1 LRSVKDASREDRVLK
16 EKGFGWRMTM
26 DADNKK
32 REDIC
37 PGKKKSLDLTAVR
50 EEIAETRGPEYW
62 RSLEELAGSEE
73 FREMMH
79 REFPKGSS
87 EWLDSVSRRGFL
99 QLMGASMAL
108 AGMTACTRQPLEQIV
123 PYVKQPDDLVPG
135 RPQFYA
141 SATMLGGYASP
152 VLVESHMGRP
162 TKIEGNPEHPASL
175 GASDIF
181 AQASV
186 LEMYDPDRS
195 QTPGS
200 LGQTRSWKKFIE
212 EIRTPLAGQKAVG
225 GEGLRLLT
233 PPVSSPTLADQI
245 HALLRMYPKAK
256 WHQYSPLHRDNS
268 LAGSMLAF
276 GQAVETQYRLENADV
291 ILSLDADFLSPAF
304 PGSTRYTHDYAAR
317 RNPDAAMNRLYVVES
332 VPSPTGVKAEHRLS
346 LRASGV
352 EGFAQSLAS
361 NLGLGGNVLGGNV
374 EDSHF
379 LRAVTNDLKTHAGSC
394 VVMAGEQQS
403 PEVHALAHAINAHLG
418 NVGKTVIH
426 TDTVHANAVD
436 QTASLRELT
445 QDLRDKKVE
454 VLVILGANPVY
465 DAPADLNFADAL
477 MSSGAGLRIHHG
489 LHQDETAE
497 LCQWHINAAHALEAW
512 SDGRTYDGSVCLVQ
526 PLIAPLYDGK
536 SAHEMLAALLGQST
550 VTGYEI
556 VRAYWQQQAKGADFE
571 AWWRKA
577 VHDGFVAGTEFPAK
591 AVSAKSSVPSAKS
604 VPMDAAMVEVNFRG
618 DPSVY
623 DGSQGNNGW
632 LQELPKPM
640 TKMTWDNPAWIGPAM
655 ASRLKL
661 KSEDMITLEADGRK
675 IQVPVW
681 IQAGHPDNAIT
692 VFLGYGRRRVGRV
705 GNGTGFN
712 LYEVRSSGAPWRTAG
727 KITPVAGQTY
737 KLASTQGYQTIETS
751 FETSPGVMGTRPVI
765 REGTLAEYKSHPNF
779 AQEMEETPERN
790 VTLYPN
796 VDYSDPNYN
805 KLGYAW
811 GMTVD
816 LGACVGCNACM
827 IACHSENNVAVVGKE
842 QVVVGR
848 HMHWIRVD
856 AYYQGDRDNPSAHF
870 QPVPC
875 MQCENAPCE
884 LVCPVGATVH
894 SSEGLNDMVYNRC
907 IGTRYCSNNC
917 PYKVRRFNFLLFQDW
932 ETPQFK
938 MMRNPDVSIRSRGV
952 MEKCTYC
959 VQRITVARIDS
970 EREERP
976 VRDGEIQTA
985 CQQACPS
992 NAIVFGNIND
1002 PQSKVSKLKAQA
1014 RNYGMLS
1021 ELNTRP
1027 RTTYLAE
1034 VRNPNTE
1041 LEPQHAEHS

>member
-1 LRSVKDASREDRVLK
+1 
-16 EKGFGWRMTM
+16 MTM
-26 DADNKK
+26 DAENTK

-37 PGKKKSLDLTAVR
+37 PGKKSGKIPGQPLDLAAVR

-62 RSLEELAGSEE
+62 RSLEELAGSQE

-123 PYVKQPDDLVPG
+123 PYVKQPEDLIPG

-162 TKIEGNPEHPASL
+162 TKIEGNPDHPASL

-186 LEMYDPDRS
+186 LDLYDPDRS
-195 QTPGS
+195 QTPVY
-200 LGQTRSWKKFIE
+200 LGDTRSWRKFIDD
-212 EIRTPLAGQKAVG
+212 IRTPLAGQKAVD

-233 PPVSSPTLADQI
+233 GPISSPTLADQI
-245 HALLRMYPKAK
+245 RALLKMYPKAK

-268 LAGSMLAF
+268 LAGSMIAF

-291 ILSLDADFLSPAF
+291 ILSLDADFLSPSF
-304 PGSTRYTHDYAAR
+304 PGSARYTHDYAAR
-317 RNPDAAMNRLYVVES
+317 RNPDGNMNRLYVVES
-332 VPSPTGVKAEHRLS
+332 VPSPTGAKAEHRLS
-346 LRASGV
+346 LRASEV
-352 EGFAQSLAS
+352 EEFARSLAS
-361 NLGLGGNVLGGNV
+361 TLGLGGTAT
-374 EDSHF
+374 DSHF
-379 LRAVTNDLKTHAGSC
+379 LRVVTDDLKRRPGSC
-394 VVMAGEQQS
+394 VVIAGEQQS
-403 PEVHALAHAINAHLG
+403 PEVQALAHAINAHLG
-418 NVGKTVIH
+418 NVGKTVVY
-426 TDTVHANAVD
+426 TDTVHANPVD
-436 QTASLRELT
+436 QTASLRALT

-454 VLVILGANPVY
+454 VLVMLGANPVY
-465 DAPADLNFADAL
+465 DAPADLNFAEAL
-477 MSSGAGLRIHHG
+477 MKSGTELRVHHG

-497 LCQWHINAAHALEAW
+497 LCHWHVNAAHGLEAW
-512 SDGRTYDGSVCLVQ
+512 SDGRAYDGSACLVQ

-536 SAHEMLAALLGQST
+536 SAHELVAALMGQST
-550 VTGYEI
+550 LTGYEI
-556 VRAYWQQQAKGADFE
+556 VRTYWQQQAKAADFE
-571 AWWRKA
+571 TWWRKA
-577 VHDGFVAGTEFPAK
+577 VHDGFVAGTAFPAK
-591 AVSAKSSVPSAKS
+591 SVSAKASVPATKT
-604 VPMDAAMVEVNFRG
+604 AAVDSSMVEVSFRG
-618 DPSVY
+618 DPSAY
-623 DGSQGNNGW
+623 DGSFANNGW
-632 LQELPKPM
+632 MQELPKPM
-640 TKMTWDNPAWIGPAM
+640 SKMTWDNPAWISPAM
-655 ASRLKL
+655 AKRENL
-661 KSEDMITLEADGRK
+661 KSEDMVTLDMGGRT

-681 IQAGHPDNAIT
+681 IQAGHPDHAIT

-712 LYEVRSSGAPWRTAG
+712 LYEVRASDASWRSTG
-727 KITPVAGQTY
+727 KITPVGTTY
-737 KLASTQGYQTIETS
+737 KLASTQGYQTIETA
-751 FETSPGVMGTRPVI
+751 TITRPVM
-765 REGTLAEYKSHPNF
+765 RAATLEEYKSHPNF
-779 AQEMEETPERN
+779 AQEMEETPDRDF
-790 VTLYPN
+790 TLYPN
-796 VDYSDPNYN
+796 IDYKDPNFN

-816 LGACVGCNACM
+816 LSSCVGCNACM
-827 IACHSENNVAVVGKE
+827 IACHSENNVAVVGKA

-856 AYYQGDRDNPSAHF
+856 AYYEGDRDNPSAHF

-884 LVCPVGATVH
+884 LVCPVGATTH
-894 SSEGLNDMVYNRC
+894 STEGLNDMVYNRC

-917 PYKVRRFNFLLFQDW
+917 PYKVRRFNFLLYQDW

-959 VQRITVARIDS
+959 VQRISVARIDS
-970 EREERP
+970 EREDRTI
-976 VRDGEIQTA
+976 RDGEIQTA

-1002 PQSKVSKLKAQA
+1002 PESKVSKLKAQA

-1034 VRNPNTE
+1034 VRNPNPE
-1041 LEPQHAEHS
+1041 LEGVQHAAERS

>member
-1 LRSVKDASREDRVLK
+1 
-16 EKGFGWRMTM
+16 M
-26 DADNKK
+26 DAENTK

-37 PGKKKSLDLTAVR
+37 PGKKKTLDAKQLDLAAVR
-50 EEIAETRGPEYW
+50 EEIAEMRGPEYW

-99 QLMGASMAL
+99 QMMGASLAL

-123 PYVKQPDDLVPG
+123 PYVRQPEDIVPG

-141 SATMLGGYASP
+141 SAAMLGGYAQP
-152 VLVESHMGRP
+152 ALVESHMGRP
-162 TKIEGNPEHPASL
+162 TKMEGNPDHPASL
-175 GASDIF
+175 GGSDVF
-181 AQASV
+181 SQAS
-186 LEMYDPDRS
+186 LLDMYDPDRS
-195 QTPGS
+195 QTPVY
-200 LGQTRSWKKFIE
+200 LGETRSWKNFVE
-212 EIRTPLAGQKAVG
+212 QVRTRMAGQRAMG

-233 PPVSSPTLADQI
+233 RPISSPTLAEQI
-245 HALLRMYPKAK
+245 QALLRMYPKAK
-256 WHQYSPLHRDNS
+256 WHQYSPLHRDNV

-276 GQAVETQYRLENADV
+276 GQAVETQYRLQGADV
-291 ILSLDADFLSPAF
+291 ILSLDADFLYPGM

-317 RNPDAAMNRLYVVES
+317 RDPDGAMNRLYVVES
-332 VPSPTGVKAEHRLS
+332 VPSPTGAKADHRLS
-346 LRASGV
+346 LRPSEV
-352 EGFAQSLAS
+352 EGFARSLAAA
-361 NLGLGGNVLGGNV
+361 LGLGGTAAGTGQ
-374 EDSHF
+374 DGTGQDAHF
-379 LRAVTNDLKTHAGSC
+379 LRALADDLKSHAGSC
-394 VVMAGEQQS
+394 VVIAGEQQS
-403 PEVHALAHAINAHLG
+403 AEVHALAHAINAHLG
-418 NVGKTVIH
+418 NVGKTVVY
-426 TDTVHANAVD
+426 TDTVHAGAVN
-436 QTASLRELT
+436 QTASLRELA
-445 QDLRDKKVE
+445 QDLRDKKVD

-465 DAPADLNFADAL
+465 DAPADLHFGDA
-477 MSSGAGLRIHHG
+477 MMNSGAGLRIHHG

-497 LCQWHINAAHALEAW
+497 LCQWHVNAAHGLEAW
-512 SDGRTYDGSVCLVQ
+512 SDGRAYDGSVCIVQ

-536 SAHEMLAALLGQST
+536 SAHELVSALMGQSA

-556 VRAYWQQQAKGADFE
+556 VRTYWQQQAKAADFE
-571 AWWRKA
+571 TWWRKA
-577 VHDGFVAGTEFPAK
+577 VHDGFIAGTEFPAK
-591 AVSAKSSVPSAKS
+591 VVSAKLMVPAARAAPSSAAPA
-604 VPMDAAMVEVNFRG
+604 DASLVEVSFRG

-623 DGSQGNNGW
+623 DGSLNNNGW

-640 TKMTWDNPAWIGPAM
+640 SKMTWDNPAWIGPAM
-655 ASRLKL
+655 AARMKL
-661 KSEDMITLEADGRK
+661 KSEDMVTLNVGGRPTN
-675 IQVPVW
+675 VPVW
-681 IQAGHPDNAIT
+681 IQAGHPDHAIT
-692 VFLGYGRRRVGRV
+692 VFLGYGRKRVGRV
-705 GNGTGFN
+705 GTGTGFN
-712 LYEVRSSGAPWRTAG
+712 LYEVRSSDAPWQAKGT
-727 KITPVAGQTY
+727 ITPLAQTY
-737 KLASTQGYQTIETS
+737 KLASTQGYQTIETDI
-751 FETSPGVMGTRPVI
+751 GTLTHESRPVM
-765 REGTLAEYKSHPNF
+765 RAGTLEEYKSHPEF
-779 AQEMEETPERN
+779 AKELEETPERA

-827 IACHSENNVAVVGKE
+827 IACHSENNIPVVGKA

-894 SSEGLNDMVYNRC
+894 STEGLNDMVYNRC

-970 EREERP
+970 EREERS

-1002 PQSKVSKLKAQA
+1002 PNSKVSKLKAQA
-1014 RNYGMLS
+1014 RNYSMLAA
-1021 ELNTRP
+1021 LNTRP

-1034 VRNPNTE
+1034 VRNPNPE
-1041 LEPQHAEHS
+1041 LEVTHTGEHG

>member
-1 LRSVKDASREDRVLK
+1 MAAEN
-16 EKGFGWRMTM
+16 T
-26 DADNKK
+26 K
-32 REDIC
+32 REDVC
-37 PGKKKSLDLTAVR
+37 PGKKTTLGAKGLDLTAVR
-50 EEIAETRGPEYW
+50 EEIASTSGPEYW

-73 FREMMH
+73 FRDMMH

-99 QLMGASMAL
+99 QTMAASLAL

-123 PYVKQPDDLVPG
+123 PYVRQPEDLIPG
-135 RPQFYA
+135 RPQFFA
-141 SATMLGGYASP
+141 SSAMLGGYASP

-175 GASDIF
+175 GAADIF
-181 AQASV
+181 AQAS
-186 LEMYDPDRS
+186 LLDMYDPDRS
-195 QTPGS
+195 QTPVN
-200 LGQTRSWKKFIE
+200 LGQTRSWKNFVDQ
-212 EIRTPLAGQKAVG
+212 IRTRMAGQRAVD

-233 PPVSSPTLADQI
+233 GPISSPTLVSQI
-245 HALLRMYPKAK
+245 QALLKVYPKAK
-256 WHQYSPLHRDNS
+256 WHQYSPLHRDS
-268 LAGSMLAF
+268 VLAGSMLAF

-291 ILSLDADFLSPAF
+291 ILSLDADFLAPTF
-304 PGSTRYTHDYAAR
+304 PGSARYTHDYASR

-346 LRASGV
+346 LRASEV
-352 EGFAQSLAS
+352 EGFARNLAAS
-361 NLGLGGNVLGGNV
+361 LGLGGTADN
-374 EDSHF
+374 SRF
-379 LRAVTNDLKTHAGSC
+379 LRAVADDLKAHAGSS
-394 VVMAGEQQS
+394 VVIVGDQQS

-418 NVGKTVIH
+418 NVGKTVVY
-426 TDTVHANAVD
+426 TDTVVASATD

-445 QDLRDKKVE
+445 QDLREKKVD

-465 DAPADLNFADAL
+465 DAPVDLNFADAL
-477 MSSGAGLRIHHG
+477 MNSGAGLRLHHG
-489 LHQDETAE
+489 LYQDETAE
-497 LCQWHINAAHALEAW
+497 LCQWHVNAAHALEAW
-512 SDGRTYDGSVCLVQ
+512 SDGRAYDGSACLVQ

-536 SAHEMLAALLGQST
+536 SAHELVAALMGQST
-550 VTGYEI
+550 LTGYEI
-556 VRAYWQQQAKGADFE
+556 VRAYWQGQTKSPDFE
-571 AWWRKA
+571 AFWRKA
-577 VHDGFVAGTEFPAK
+577 VHDGFVAGTAYPAK
-591 AVSAKSSVPSAKS
+591 AVSLKSLPPSKAA
-604 VPMDAAMVEVNFRG
+604 VTADASAIEVSFRG
-618 DPSVY
+618 DPAIY
-623 DGSQGNNGW
+623 DGAFANNGW
-632 LQELPKPM
+632 MQELPKPM
-640 TKMTWDNPAWIGPAM
+640 SKMTWDNPAWIGPAF
-655 ASRLKL
+655 AAREKL
-661 KSEDMITLEADGRK
+661 KSEDIVTLEIAGRK
-675 IQVPVW
+675 VDVPVW
-681 IQAGHPDNAIT
+681 IQAGHPDHAIT

-705 GNGTGFN
+705 GTGAGFD
-712 LYEVRSSGAPWRTAG
+712 LYKVRSSDASWRAAG
-727 KITPVAGQTY
+727 KITRLAQTY

-765 REGTLAEYKSHPNF
+765 REGSLAEYKKNPNF
-779 AQEMEETPERN
+779 AREMEEAPERN

-796 VDYSDPNYN
+796 VDYSDPSYN

-827 IACHSENNVAVVGKE
+827 IACHSENNIPVVGKA

-848 HMHWIRVD
+848 HMHWLRVD
-856 AYYQGDRDNPSAHF
+856 AYYQGDRDNPSANF

-894 SSEGLNDMVYNRC
+894 STEGLNDMVYNRC

-917 PYKVRRFNFLLFQDW
+917 PYKVRRFNFLLYQDW

-959 VQRITVARIDS
+959 VQRISVARIDS
-970 EREERP
+970 EREERA

-992 NAIVFGNIND
+992 NAIVFGNVND

-1014 RNYGMLS
+1014 RNYSMLA

-1034 VRNPNTE
+1034 VRNPNPE
-1041 LEPQHAEHS
+1041 LEHAERG

>member
-1 LRSVKDASREDRVLK
+1 
-16 EKGFGWRMTM
+16 MTM
-26 DADNKK
+26 DVDNKK

-37 PGKKKSLDLTAVR
+37 PGKKSGQVPGDVTGKALDLAVVR
-50 EEIAETRGPEYW
+50 KELEQARGPEYW

-87 EWLDSVSRRGFL
+87 EWLDAVSRRGFL
-99 QLMGASMAL
+99 QLMGASLAL

-123 PYVKQPDDLVPG
+123 PFVKQPEDLIPG

-141 SATMLGGYASP
+141 SAAMLGGYASP

-162 TKIEGNPEHPASL
+162 TKIEGNPDHPASL
-175 GASDIF
+175 GASDVF
-181 AQASV
+181 AQAS
-186 LEMYDPDRS
+186 LLDMYDPDRS
-195 QTPGS
+195 QTPVY
-200 LGQTRSWKKFIE
+200 LGDTRSWKKFIE
-212 EIRTPLAGQKAVG
+212 EIRTPLSGQRAME

-233 PPVSSPTLADQI
+233 GPISSPTLAEQI
-245 HALLRMYPKAK
+245 RALLRMYPKAK
-256 WHQYSPLHRDNS
+256 WHQYSPLHRDNV
-268 LAGSMLAF
+268 LAGSMMAF

-291 ILSLDADFLSPAF
+291 ILSLDADFLYPGF
-304 PGSTRYTHDYAAR
+304 PGSIRYAHDYAAR
-317 RNPDAAMNRLYVVES
+317 RNPDGNMNRLYVVES
-332 VPSPTGVKAEHRLS
+332 VPSPTGAKAEHRLS
-346 LRASGV
+346 LRAS
-352 EGFAQSLAS
+352 EIEKFARSLAT
-361 NLGLGGNVLGGNV
+361 NLGLGGAV

-379 LRAVTNDLKTHAGSC
+379 LSAVTDDLKRHQGSC
-394 VVMAGEQQS
+394 VVIAGEQQS
-403 PEVHALAHAINAHLG
+403 PEVHALAHAMNSHLG
-418 NVGKTVIH
+418 NVGKTVIY
-426 TDTVHANAVD
+426 TDTVHANPVD
-436 QTASLRELT
+436 QTASLRELA
-445 QDLRDKKVE
+445 QDLRAKKVE

-465 DAPADLNFADAL
+465 DAPADVGFADAL
-477 MSSGAGLRIHHG
+477 MNSGVGLRIHHG
-489 LHQDETAE
+489 LYQDETAE
-497 LCQWHINAAHALEAW
+497 LCQWHINAAHGLEAW
-512 SDGRTYDGSVCLVQ
+512 GDGRTYDGCVCLVQ

-536 SAHEMLAALLGQST
+536 SAHELVAALMGQST
-550 VTGYEI
+550 LTGYEI
-556 VRAYWQQQAKGADFE
+556 VRTYWQQQAKAADFE
-571 AWWRKA
+571 TWWRKA
-577 VHDGFVAGTEFPAK
+577 VHDGFVSGTEFSAK
-591 AVSAKSSVPSAKS
+591 TVSAKPGIPAAKS
-604 VPMDAAMVEVNFRG
+604 EPLDSSMIEVSFRG

-623 DGSQGNNGW
+623 DGSLANNGW

-640 TKMTWDNPAWIGPAM
+640 SKMTWDNPAWISPAM
-655 ASRLKL
+655 AAREKL
-661 KSEDMITLEADGRK
+661 KSEDMVTLEIGGRK

-681 IQAGHPDNAIT
+681 IQAGHPDHAIT

-705 GNGTGFN
+705 GNGAGFN
-712 LYEVRSSGAPWRTAG
+712 LYEVRASDASWRTAG
-727 KITPVAGQTY
+727 KITPVGTTY

-765 REGTLAEYKSHPNF
+765 REGTLAKYKRTPNF
-779 AQEMEETPERN
+779 AQEMEETPDRDF
-790 VTLYPN
+790 TLYPN
-796 VDYSDPNYN
+796 IDYTDPKFN

-816 LGACVGCNACM
+816 LSSCVGCNACM
-827 IACHSENNVAVVGKE
+827 IACHSENNIPVVGKA

-884 LVCPVGATVH
+884 LVCPVGATTH
-894 SSEGLNDMVYNRC
+894 STEGLNDMVYNRC

-959 VQRITVARIDS
+959 VQRINTVRIDS
-970 EREERP
+970 ERDDRKI
-976 VRDGEIQTA
+976 RDGEIQTA

-1002 PQSKVSKLKAQA
+1002 PESKVSKLKAQA
-1014 RNYGMLS
+1014 RNYSMLA

-1034 VRNPNTE
+1034 VRNPNPE
-1041 LEPQHAEHS
+1041 LEPAKQTVEHS

>member
-1 LRSVKDASREDRVLK
+1 MAPEN
-16 EKGFGWRMTM
+16 T
-26 DADNKK
+26 K
-32 REDIC
+32 REDTC
-37 PGKKKSLDLTAVR
+37 PGKKKTLDVQSLDAKALDLAAVR
-50 EEIAETRGPEYW
+50 EEIASTSGPEYW
-62 RSLEELAGSEE
+62 RSLEELAGSDE

-79 REFPKGSS
+79 REFPKGAS
-87 EWLDSVSRRGFL
+87 EWLDSFSRRGFL
-99 QLMGASMAL
+99 QTMGASLAL

-123 PYVKQPDDLVPG
+123 PYVRQPEDMIPG

-141 SATMLGGYASP
+141 SATTLGGYASP

-162 TKIEGNPEHPASL
+162 TKIEGNPDHPASL

-181 AQASV
+181 AQAS
-186 LEMYDPDRS
+186 LLNMYDPDRS
-195 QTPGS
+195 QTPVY
-200 LGQTRSWKKFIE
+200 LGETRSWKNFVDQ
-212 EIRTPLAGQKAVG
+212 IRTRMAGQRAVE
-225 GEGLRLLT
+225 GEGFRLLT
-233 PPVSSPTLADQI
+233 GPISSPTLANQI
-245 HALLRMYPKAK
+245 QALLKMYPKAK
-256 WHQYSPLHRDNS
+256 WHQYSPLHRDNV

-276 GQAVETQYRLENADV
+276 GQAVETQYRLEAADV
-291 ILSLDADFLSPAF
+291 ILSLDADFLSPSF
-304 PGSTRYTHDYAAR
+304 PGSARYTHDYAAR

-346 LRASGV
+346 LRASEV
-352 EGFAQSLAS
+352 EGFARSLAAS
-361 NLGLGGNVLGGNV
+361 LGLGGNAA
-374 EDSHF
+374 DSHF
-379 LRAVTNDLKTHAGSC
+379 LRAVADDFKAHAGSC
-394 VVMAGEQQS
+394 VVIAGEQQS

-418 NVGKTVIH
+418 NVGKTVVY
-426 TDTVHANAVD
+426 TETVLANPVD
-436 QTASLRELT
+436 QTASLRDLT
-445 QDLRDKKVE
+445 QDLREKKVD
-454 VLVILGANPVY
+454 VLVILDANPVY
-465 DAPADLNFADAL
+465 DAPADLNFADVVL
-477 MSSGAGLRIHHG
+477 NSGAGLRLHYG
-489 LHQDETAE
+489 LHQNETAE
-497 LCQWHINAAHALEAW
+497 LCQWHVNAAHSLEAW
-512 SDGRTYDGSVCLVQ
+512 SDGRTYDGSVCIIQ

-536 SAHEMLAALLGQST
+536 SAHELVAALMGQST
-550 VTGYEI
+550 LTGHDI
-556 VRAYWQQQAKGADFE
+556 LRSYWQGQAKSADFE
-571 AWWRKA
+571 TWWRKT
-577 VHDGFVAGTEFPAK
+577 VHDGFVAGTAHPAK
-591 AVSAKSSVPSAKS
+591 AVTPKAGLPPLKAAAAA
-604 VPMDAAMVEVNFRG
+604 DASTIEVSFRG
-618 DPSVY
+618 DPAIY
-623 DGSQGNNGW
+623 DGSFANNGW
-632 LQELPKPM
+632 MQELPKPM
-640 TKMTWDNPAWIGPAM
+640 SKMTWDNPGWIGPAY
-655 ASRLKL
+655 AARTGL
-661 KSEDMITLEADGRK
+661 KSEDMVTLEIAGRSV
-675 IQVPVW
+675 QVPVW

-705 GNGTGFN
+705 GNGAGFN
-712 LYEVRSSGAPWRTAG
+712 LYAVRSSDAPWRTTA
-727 KITPVAGQTY
+727 KITPLAQTY
-737 KLASTQGYQTIETS
+737 KLASTQGYQTIETA
-751 FETSPGVMGTRPVI
+751 TITRPVI
-765 REGTLAEYKSHPNF
+765 REGSLAEYKKKPNF
-779 AQEMEETPERN
+779 AQEMEDTPERN

-827 IACHSENNVAVVGKE
+827 IACHSENNIPVVGKP

-856 AYYQGDRDNPSAHF
+856 AYYQGDRDNPSASF

-970 EREERP
+970 EREERAIQ
-976 VRDGEIQTA
+976 DGEIQTA

-1002 PQSKVSKLKAQA
+1002 PNSKVSKLKAQA
-1014 RNYGMLS
+1014 RNYSMLA

-1034 VRNPNTE
+1034 VRNPNPQ
-1041 LEPQHAEHS
+1041 LESAEHAVEHG

>member
-1 LRSVKDASREDRVLK
+1 MAAEN
-16 EKGFGWRMTM
+16 T
-26 DADNKK
+26 K

-37 PGKKKSLDLTAVR
+37 PGKKKTLDSKALDLATVR
-50 EEIAETRGPEYW
+50 EEIAATRGPEYW

-79 REFPKGSS
+79 REFPKGAS

-99 QLMGASMAL
+99 QTMGASLAL

-123 PYVKQPDDLVPG
+123 PFVRQPEDLIPG

-141 SATMLGGYASP
+141 SATTLGGYASP

-162 TKIEGNPEHPASL
+162 TKMEGNPDHPASL
-175 GASDIF
+175 GAADIF
-181 AQASV
+181 AQAS
-186 LEMYDPDRS
+186 LLDMYDPDRS
-195 QTPGS
+195 QTPVY
-200 LGQTRSWKKFIE
+200 LGETRSWRNFVDQ
-212 EIRTPLAGQKAVG
+212 IRTRMAGQRAMD
-225 GEGLRLLT
+225 GEGFRLLT
-233 PPVSSPTLADQI
+233 GPISSPTLASQI
-245 HALLRMYPKAK
+245 QALLKMYPKAK
-256 WHQYSPLHRDNS
+256 WHQYSPLHRDNI

-276 GQAVETQYRLENADV
+276 GQAVETQYRLEAADV
-291 ILSLDADFLSPAF
+291 ILSLDADFLSPSF
-304 PGSTRYTHDYAAR
+304 PGSARYTHDYALR

-346 LRASGV
+346 LRASEV
-352 EGFAQSLAS
+352 EGFARSLAAS
-361 NLGLGGNVLGGNV
+361 LGLGGSASDL
-374 EDSHF
+374 HF
-379 LRAVTNDLKTHAGSC
+379 LRAVADDLKAHAGSC
-394 VVMAGEQQS
+394 VVIAGEQQS

-418 NVGKTVIH
+418 NVGKTVVY
-426 TDTVHANAVD
+426 TDTVLASPVD
-436 QTASLRELT
+436 QTASLRDLT

-454 VLVILGANPVY
+454 VLVIVGANPVY
-465 DAPADLNFADAL
+465 DAPVDLNFADAL
-477 MSSGAGLRIHHG
+477 LNSGAGLRLHHG

-497 LCQWHINAAHALEAW
+497 LCQWHVNAAHSLEAW
-512 SDGRTYDGSVCLVQ
+512 SDGRAYDGSVCLVQ
-526 PLIAPLYDGK
+526 PLIAPLYEGK
-536 SAHEMLAALLGQST
+536 SAHELVAALLGQSML
-550 VTGYEI
+550 TGHEI
-556 VRAYWQQQAKGADFE
+556 LRTYWQGQAKSADFE
-571 AWWRKA
+571 TWWRKA
-577 VHDGFVAGTEFPAK
+577 VHDGFVAGTAYPAK
-591 AVSAKSSVPSAKS
+591 AVTLKAGLPPVKAAGA
-604 VPMDAAMVEVNFRG
+604 DAATIEVSFRG
-618 DPSVY
+618 DPAIY
-623 DGSQGNNGW
+623 DGAFANNGW
-632 LQELPKPM
+632 MQELPKPM
-640 TKMTWDNPAWIGPAM
+640 SKMTWDNPAWIGPAF
-655 ASRLKL
+655 AAREKL
-661 KSEDMITLEADGRK
+661 KSEDMVTLDVGGRTM
-675 IQVPVW
+675 QVPVW
-681 IQAGHPDNAIT
+681 IQAGHPDHAIT
-692 VFLGYGRRRVGRV
+692 VFLGYGRRRAGRV
-705 GNGTGFN
+705 GTGAGFDA
-712 LYEVRSSGAPWRTAG
+712 YSVRSSAAPWRATG
-727 KITPVAGQTY
+727 KITPLAETY
-737 KLASTQGYQTIETS
+737 KLASTQGYQTIETA
-751 FETSPGVMGTRPVI
+751 TITRPVI
-765 REGTLAEYKSHPNF
+765 REGTLAEYKTNPKF
-779 AQEMEETPERN
+779 APEMEEVPERN
-790 VTLYPN
+790 FTLYPN

-827 IACHSENNVAVVGKE
+827 IACHSENNIPVVGKP

-856 AYYQGDRDNPSAHF
+856 AYYQGDRDNPSASF

-970 EREERP
+970 EREERA

-1002 PQSKVSKLKAQA
+1002 PESKVSKLKAQA
-1014 RNYGMLS
+1014 RNYSMLA

-1034 VRNPNTE
+1034 VRNPNPE
-1041 LEPQHAEHS
+1041 LEDARHAVEHS